1 MVYTEIFKASMELL
15 VLTDLYPIK
24 FIIKI
29 WLIVYVLYFWK
40 ILKYFNEDL
49 SSWSSLGSV
58 SFAALGPNAV
68 QRPKPVNSSRT
79 TRIVTAIETAGSG
92 ADDKVC
98 INFAKFVNNLCIS
111 SYTIAK

>member
-1 MVYTEIFKASMELL
+1 MVI
-15 VLTDLYPIK
+15 P
-24 FIIKI
+24 
-29 WLIVYVLYFWK
+29 
-40 ILKYFNEDL
+40 
-49 SSWSSLGSV
+49 GSV

-68 QRPKPVNSSRT
+68 QRPKPVKARSRA
-79 TRIVTAIETAGSG
+79 RIVTAMETAGSG

>member
-1 MVYTEIFKASMELL
+1 MYQ
-15 VLTDLYPIK
+15 
-24 FIIKI
+24 
-29 WLIVYVLYFWK
+29 
-40 ILKYFNEDL
+40 
-49 SSWSSLGSV
+49 SSWSSQGSV

-68 QRPKPVNSSRT
+68 QRPKPVKARSNA
-79 TRIVTAIETAGSG
+79 RIVTATETAGSG